1 MKKITKSPVSYV
13 RSIGFSIVELM
24 VAILIGLI
32 ILAGVIQVVITS
44 KSTFLGQEEMSFIQ
58 ENARYAVD
66 LIGKDLQNAGY
77 LGCAGNAANVAYVAK
92 VSAGSADLWGVE
104 YVKGYEGKPNGAASN
119 ASFPA
124 LYRDQV
130 LPIYQPGTTT
140 VQDYPDSFIVRGG
153 SGAVVALETQSG
165 LRFDLKSNPGFSE
178 GEYIALIAEDCRRS
192 AIVRAA
198 TVSGNSFTLSA
209 DSVCDTSIKPI
220 RDQNYICNVGCL
232 CSGES
237 SNELFHSGSV
247 AMSYSIH
254 AYYIADSGVLPGVP
268 ALKRRVLHDG
278 VGREEELALG
288 VEDMEVLYGIVV
300 GNNMRYADASQIVAN
315 GWSWSNVSSVQVSLL
330 VRSQSASANQSQARP
345 YLGNNYND
353 RFMRQVVTSTFRLRN
368 GI

>member
-1 MKKITKSPVSYV
+1 MRQQAKSPFGYF

-32 ILAGVIQVVITS
+32 ILAGVIQVVVTS

-66 LIGKDLQNAGY
+66 LIGKDLQSAGY

-92 VSAGSADLWGVE
+92 VDAGSADLLGVE
-104 YVKGYEGKPNGAASN
+104 YVRGFEGKPNGIASN
-119 ASFPA
+119 ADFPP
-124 LYRDQV
+124 LYGNKV
-130 LPIYQPGTTT
+130 LPINQPGTTT

-153 SGAVVALETQSG
+153 SGTVVPVDSQSG
-165 LRFDLKSNPGFSE
+165 LTFTLESNPGFSD
-178 GEYIALIAEDCRRS
+178 GEHIALVAEDCRRA

-198 TVSGNSFTLSA
+198 TVSGSAFTLS
-209 DSVCDTSIKPI
+209 DSSVCNTSIKPV
-220 RDQNYICNVGCL
+220 RDQNFVCNAACS

-237 SNELFHSGSV
+237 SNELFQPGSV
-247 AMSYSIH
+247 AMSYSTH

-268 ALKRRVLHDG
+268 ALKRSVLHGADG
-278 VGREEELALG
+278 DEEELALG

-300 GNNMRYADASQIVAN
+300 GGNLRYTDAAQIVAN
-315 GWSWSNVSSVQVSLL
+315 GWSWGNVSSVQVSLL
-330 VRSQSASANQSQARP
+330 MRSQAISANQAQSRT